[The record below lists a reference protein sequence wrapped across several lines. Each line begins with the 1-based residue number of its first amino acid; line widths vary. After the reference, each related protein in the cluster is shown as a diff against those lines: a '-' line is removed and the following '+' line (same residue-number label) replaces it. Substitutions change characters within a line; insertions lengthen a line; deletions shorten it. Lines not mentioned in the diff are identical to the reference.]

1 MGKTK
6 KIYMNEPLTRLAEQT
21 KADSRRN
28 GGFSRALGLIVNSYQ
43 ILMTLSPIPEFSDGE
58 KEVLYNIIWGSKVTA
73 SKIKG
78 LHLDVLDYLGCGQD
92 NELYKK
98 IETLNIVQRVRLVN
112 ELLYKLDAFCEYEIG
127 SKEYDEITDDA
138 DIDKEQS

>member
-1 MGKTK
+1 MGKAK
-6 KIYMNEPLTRLAEQT
+6 KIYMNEPLELLAEQT

-43 ILMTLSPIPEFSDGE
+43 ILMTRSPLPEFSDGE
-58 KEVLYNIIWGSKVTA
+58 KEVMYNIIWGSKVTA
-73 SKIKG
+73 SKIEG

-98 IETLNIVQRVRLVN
+98 IEALNIVQRVRLVN
-112 ELLYKLDAFCEYEIG
+112 ELLYGLDTSIDYEIN
-127 SKEYDEITDDA
+127 SKEYSEITA
-138 DIDKEQS
+138 DEEEEQ

>member
-1 MGKTK
+1 MGKAK
-6 KIYMNEPLTRLAEQT
+6 KIYMNEPLERLEEQT

-43 ILMTLSPIPEFSDGE
+43 ILMTLSPLPEFSDGE
-58 KEVLYNIIWGSKVTA
+58 KEVLYNILWGSKVTA

-78 LHLDVLDYLGCGQD
+78 LHLDVLDYFGCSTD

-98 IETLNIVQRVRLVN
+98 IEALNIVQRVRLVN
-112 ELLYKLDAFCEYEIG
+112 ELLYGLDTSIDYEIN
-127 SKEYDEITDDA
+127 SKEYSEITA
-138 DIDKEQS
+138 DEEEEQ